1 MDPENYDSDTKIE
14 ALGAGRFAAELRPG
28 WNIGTVPNG
37 GYVTAILGA
46 AAVRST
52 PHGELLNVSTYFVKA
67 AAAGPAEVEVEVVR
81 AGRRTSCASVRLL
94 QGGSERA
101 RALVLTADL
110 DAFDGPDLHLAGPP
124 ELPPPAECLR
134 ISPDLPMVPAIMRQV
149 ELRLDP
155 ATAHFARGETGPPR
169 LTGWLRFAD
178 GRDAD
183 VGSLPLFADVLTPTT
198 FNPFGFS
205 RWVPTLELTVQVRA
219 RPAAGW
225 LRIEMTTR
233 HISAGHLEED
243 GTLWDE
249 RGTLVALSRQR
260 AMMLDAGSRGGA

>member
-1 MDPENYDSDTKIE
+1 MEPVNYDSSAKIDE
-14 ALGAGRFAAELRPG
+14 VGPGRFAAELDPG
-28 WNIGTVPNG
+28 WNIGTIPNG

-46 AAVRST
+46 SAVRVT
-52 PHGELLNVSTYFVKA
+52 PHPELLNISTYFVKA
-67 AAAGPAEVEVEVVR
+67 AAPGPVEVEVEVVR
-81 AGRRTSCASVRLL
+81 VGRRTSCAAVRLL
-94 QGGSERA
+94 QEGSERA

-110 DAFDGPDLHLAGPP
+110 EAFDGPDLHLAGPP
-124 ELPPPAECLR
+124 TLPAPEDCVR

-149 ELRLDP
+149 EMRLDP
-155 ATAHFARGETGPPR
+155 ATAHFVRGESGPPR

-183 VGSLPLFADVLTPTT
+183 VASLPLFADVLTPTT

-233 HISAGHLEED
+233 HITAGHLEED

-249 RGTLVALSRQR
+249 RGTLVAVSRQR
-260 AMMLDAGSRGGA
+260 AMMLDGGSR